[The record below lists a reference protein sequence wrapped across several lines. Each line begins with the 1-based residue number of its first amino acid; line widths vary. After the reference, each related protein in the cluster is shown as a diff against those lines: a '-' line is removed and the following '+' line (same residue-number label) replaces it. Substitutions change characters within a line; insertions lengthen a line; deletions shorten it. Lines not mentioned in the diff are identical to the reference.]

1 MAMRLE
7 RPFQIR
13 FTINYFRKVPVFAE
27 FPETGN
33 IRTLIDSKATV
44 VLLSLFEG
52 LPFEYFD
59 AVETV

>member
-1 MAMRLE
+1 MAMRLGG
-7 RPFQIR
+7 PFQFR
-13 FTINYFRKVPVFAE
+13 FTIYYFRKVFAE